1 MTGIR
6 VSRTNKVLNSQ
17 VTPINQVEDIINK
30 NINLIAVIF
39 DEYTCVQTI
48 RKMKLITNVLEKSNF
63 PYILVNAVEGL
74 DPLTGHCPTCEFT
87 NRYEIDVT
95 PSIIYLEKGE
105 KTSELKQGPDVLSI
119 EELNN
124 FLTKIKLNTNYGV
137 S

>member
-6 VSRTNKVLNSQ
+6 VSRTKKILNSQ
-17 VTPINQVEDIINK
+17 VTPINRVEDIINK
-30 NINLIAVIF
+30 NTNLIVVIF

-48 RKMKLITNVLEKSNF
+48 RKMNSITNVLEKSNF
-63 PYILVNAVEGL
+63 TYIFVNAVEGL
-74 DPLTGHCPTCEFT
+74 DPLTGYCPTCEFT
-87 NRYEIDVT
+87 DRYEIDVT

-105 KTSELKQGPDVLSI
+105 KASELKQGPDVLSI

-124 FLTKIKLNTNYGV
+124 FLMKIKLNTNSDV